1 MGIAHPKQPK
11 TDQAKAYEGHEL
23 FINELRMSLKA
34 YENAIKWTFLFCF
47 IGTFVFYLYKFSF
60 SYLCLDIKYLIAQ
73 LLFYLNKH
81 LHNHVIWKFLYS
93 KIHFSLGKYSFTPDD
108 YVFYYTRYIAPI
120 TSKFW
125 KIVLVLNISALFVG
139 PFVWIYF
146 FKRKSKKDLHTPT
159 YLRGAKLLKPK
170 EVNKQLKERYGKARI
185 KLTKHIALPEKLES
199 RGIFILGTV
208 GTGKSTLIKSIL
220 SSLRNEDD
228 IAVIFD
234 VIFDLKGEYLSAF
247 YDKTRDLIFN
257 PLDSRSVVWNL
268 FRDIKYVLEVQDT
281 ASTFIPVIQGQN
293 VYFYEAARR
302 LFAAILEILY
312 RKNEWDYNTLY
323 QTLTLPPAE
332 LLAFLEENRHLG
344 GGQAIADISKPDS
357 TQTQGVISQMLNYT
371 QVFRLLQDVKAEDRI
386 SIRDWVREAKGSWL
400 FLPIPAQFSNLLKPI
415 HTALINM
422 LMTEVLSFKNYPGRK
437 TWFILDELGSL
448 LQIPKLNELADTG
461 RSKGVCIVIGTQTI
475 AKLDAVYSP
484 PNRKD
489 LLNVINTKI
498 LLRVACPE
506 TAQYCEELLGQQE
519 WEELKKS
526 HSFGVDDVRD
536 GLNFSKQ
543 DMIKPIVLASEFMQL
558 PDLTAYVKI
567 AELPPALDKIPF
579 KKFEE
584 KIESFI
590 LREIREIAPQTEKA
604 RRTEKELLKDKETL
618 SQEEAR
624 KEDKKGKEIKI
635 SQEQEELQEEVSK
648 DKEEEFG
655 Y

>member
-1 MGIAHPKQPK
+1 MGIVHPKQPK
-11 TDQAKAYEGHEL
+11 ADQAKAYEGHEL
-23 FINELRMSLKA
+23 FKNELRMSLETCKD
-34 YENAIKWTFLFCF
+34 AIKWTFLFCLV
-47 IGTFVFYLYKFSF
+47 GTFGFYLYKFSF
-60 SYLCLDIKYLIAQ
+60 SYLWLDIKYLIAQ
-73 LLFYLNKH
+73 LLFSLNKH
-81 LHNHVIWKFLYS
+81 LYNHVIWKFLYL
-93 KIHFSLGKYSFTPDD
+93 KIHFSLGKYSFTADD

-120 TSKFW
+120 TLKFW
-125 KIVLVLNISALFVG
+125 KIVLGLNILALFVG

-146 FKRKSKKDLHTPT
+146 FKRKSKRDLHTPT

-199 RGIFILGTV
+199 RGILILGTV

-228 IAVIFD
+228 IA

-268 FRDIKYVLEVQDT
+268 FRDIKSVLEVQDT

-323 QTLTLPPAE
+323 QTLTLPPGE
-332 LLAFLEENRHLG
+332 LLAFLMENRHLG

-357 TQTQGVISQMLNYT
+357 GQTQGVISQMLNYI
-371 QVFRLLQDVKAEDRI
+371 QVFRLLQDVKAEDGI
-386 SIRDWVREAKGSWL
+386 SIRDWVREARGSWL

-422 LMTEVLSFKNYPGRK
+422 LMTEVLSFKNYPRRK

-484 PNRKD
+484 SNRKD

-506 TAQYCEELLGQQE
+506 TAQYCEKLLGQQE

-526 HSFGVDDVRD
+526 HSFGVDDIRD

-590 LREIREIAPQTEKA
+590 LRETALQTEKA
-604 RRTEKELLKDKETL
+604 RRTEKKLLKDKEAL
-618 SQEEAR
+618 SQEEDR
-624 KEDKKGKEIKI
+624 KEDKKKKEIKI
-635 SQEQEELQEEVSK
+635 SQEQEESQEDVSK